1 MNIRR
6 QKNINI
12 ANIEIYAMFQ
22 NDLKLKGVFMTSTEL
37 DTKKQVVTT
46 AVSKRTLVSVPMTV
60 TQTASPKKTSRIR
73 KAAPSASTT
82 PTARKQPA
90 TKPTVRSQAAS
101 KSAKKSKKVAPTKK
115 LVLSPKLANKPPKHA
130 KSTKPTK
137 IKLVHDSFSM
147 PEGEYALLGQV
158 KEACSIAGI
167 KLKKSELIRIAIA
180 QLSKMSNAKI
190 AAAKSSL
197 TELKPGRSK
206 K

>member
-1 MNIRR
+1 
-6 QKNINI
+6 
-12 ANIEIYAMFQ
+12 
-22 NDLKLKGVFMTSTEL
+22 MTSTEL
-37 DTKKQVVTT
+37 DTKKQIITT
-46 AVSKRTLVSVPMTV
+46 AVSKQTLVSVPMTV
-60 TQTASPKKTSRIR
+60 TQSAPPKKTSRIR
-73 KAAPSASTT
+73 KVAPSASTT
-82 PTARKQPA
+82 PTARKRSA

-101 KSAKKSKKVAPTKK
+101 KPIKLLKKVEPTKK
-115 LVLSPKLANKPPKHA
+115 PAHSKKLANKSPKHA
-130 KSTKPTK
+130 KPTK

-147 PEGEYALLGQV
+147 PEGEYALLGKV

>member
-6 QKNINI
+6 QKDINI

-22 NDLKLKGVFMTSTEL
+22 DDLKLKGVFMTSTEL
-37 DTKKQVVTT
+37 DTKKQIITT

-60 TQTASPKKTSRIR
+60 TQTAPPKKISRIR
-73 KAAPSASTT
+73 KAAPSASV
-82 PTARKQPA
+82 TAATRKRPA
-90 TKPTVRSQAAS
+90 TKPTVRNKAS
-101 KSAKKSKKVAPTKK
+101 SKPAQHSKKVTPTK
-115 LVLSPKLANKPPKHA
+115 SPVHSKKLANKSPKHA
-130 KSTKPTK
+130 KPTK

-158 KEACSIAGI
+158 KKSCSTAGI
-167 KLKKSELIRIAIA
+167 KLKKSELIRIAID

-197 TELKPGRSK
+197 TELKPSRSK

>member
-1 MNIRR
+1 
-6 QKNINI
+6 
-12 ANIEIYAMFQ
+12 
-22 NDLKLKGVFMTSTEL
+22 MTSTEL
-37 DTKKQVVTT
+37 DTKKQVITT

-60 TQTASPKKTSRIR
+60 PQTAPPKKTSRIR
-73 KAAPSASTT
+73 KVAPSASTT
-82 PTARKQPA
+82 PTARKRHA

-101 KSAKKSKKVAPTKK
+101 KPIKRLKKVEPTKK
-115 LVLSPKLANKPPKHA
+115 PAHSKKLANKPPKHA
-130 KSTKPTK
+130 KLTK

>member
-1 MNIRR
+1 
-6 QKNINI
+6 
-12 ANIEIYAMFQ
+12 
-22 NDLKLKGVFMTSTEL
+22 MTSTEL
-37 DTKKQVVTT
+37 DTKKQVITT
-46 AVSKRTLVSVPMTV
+46 AVSKQTLVSVPMTV
-60 TQTASPKKTSRIR
+60 TQSAPPKKTSRIR
-73 KAAPSASTT
+73 KAAPSVSTT
-82 PTARKQPA
+82 PTARKRSA

-101 KSAKKSKKVAPTKK
+101 KPIKLLKKVEPTKK
-115 LVLSPKLANKPPKHA
+115 PAHSKKLANKSPKHA
-130 KSTKPTK
+130 KPTK
-137 IKLVHDSFSM
+137 IKLIHDSFSM

>member
-1 MNIRR
+1 
-6 QKNINI
+6 
-12 ANIEIYAMFQ
+12 
-22 NDLKLKGVFMTSTEL
+22 MTSTEL
-37 DTKKQVVTT
+37 DTKKQVIAT
-46 AVSKRTLVSVPMTV
+46 AESKRTLVSVPMTV
-60 TQTASPKKTSRIR
+60 TQTVPPKKTSRIR
-73 KAAPSASTT
+73 KASTT
-82 PTARKQPA
+82 PTARKRPA

-101 KSAKKSKKVAPTKK
+101 KLTKRLKKVEPTKK
-115 LVLSPKLANKPPKHA
+115 PAHSKKLANKSPKHA
-130 KSTKPTK
+130 KPTK

>member
-6 QKNINI
+6 QKDINI

-22 NDLKLKGVFMTSTEL
+22 DDLKLKGVFMTSTEL
-37 DTKKQVVTT
+37 DMKKQVITT

-82 PTARKQPA
+82 PAARKRPA
-90 TKPTVRSQAAS
+90 TKPTVRNKAS
-101 KSAKKSKKVAPTKK
+101 SKPAQQSKKVTTTKNPVHSK
-115 LVLSPKLANKPPKHA
+115 KLANKSPKHA
-130 KSTKPTK
+130 KPTK

-158 KEACSIAGI
+158 KKACSTAGI
-167 KLKKSELIRIAIA
+167 KLKKSELIRIAID

>member
-6 QKNINI
+6 QKDINI

-22 NDLKLKGVFMTSTEL
+22 DDLKLKGVFMTSTEL
-37 DTKKQVVTT
+37 DMKKQVITT

-60 TQTASPKKTSRIR
+60 TQTAPPKKISRIR

-82 PTARKQPA
+82 PAARKRPA
-90 TKPTVRSQAAS
+90 TKPTVRIQAPS
-101 KSAKKSKKVAPTKK
+101 KSTKKSKKVAPTKK
-115 LVLSPKLANKPPKHA
+115 PVLSPKLANKSPKHA

-158 KEACSIAGI
+158 KKACSTAGI
-167 KLKKSELIRIAIA
+167 KLKKSELIRIAIG

-197 TELKPGRSK
+197 TELKPSRSK